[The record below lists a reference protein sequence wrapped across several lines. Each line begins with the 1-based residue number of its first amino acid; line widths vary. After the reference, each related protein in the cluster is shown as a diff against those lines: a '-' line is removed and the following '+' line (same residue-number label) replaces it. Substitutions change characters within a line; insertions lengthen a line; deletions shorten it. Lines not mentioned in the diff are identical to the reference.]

1 MKAFLDIETGGY
13 SKEKNG
19 LCEIALVAV
28 NDQLEVV
35 DVFHCLIKPY
45 KREGSDEL
53 VSYKDEAMEVNGL
66 TVERLIEE
74 AIDIVDAMFSVY
86 NFIKKNNIDT
96 IVGHNSKIF
105 DIPWA
110 TYLCVTK
117 TLHILVGMKQEDT
130 KDIAKRKLNLPSYS
144 LPNLLKF
151 FKIENTDA
159 HTAKGDA
166 LATLELYKKLIT
178 I

>member
-1 MKAFLDIETGGY
+1 MKGFLDIETGGF

-19 LCEIALVAV
+19 LCEIALVAT
-28 NDQLEVV
+28 NENLEVV

-45 KREGSDEL
+45 KRAGSDEL
-53 VSYKDEAMEVNGL
+53 VSYKDDAMAVNGL

-74 AIDIVDAMFSVY
+74 GIDVFKAMDELSV
-86 NFIKKNNIDT
+86 FIKKHNIT
-96 IVGHNSKIF
+96 EIIGHNSKVF
-105 DIPWA
+105 DIPW
-110 TYLCVTK
+110 TNYVIGIYGPI
-117 TLHILVGMKQEDT
+117 TLNGLSQDDT
-130 KDIAKRKLNLPSYS
+130 MIIAKRKLNLPSYS

-151 FKIENTDA
+151 FDIENTDA